1 MRQKH
6 FRVVHGGEPEE
17 VVLAHLAQLFPIHVL
32 EHGRVDLQQAVL
44 LDGPLQPLAHMVL
57 GPQRWVCRSKEEEE
71 EEGRRKFV
79 NEKHHIWLLK
89 TAEQQICVSAKVP
102 VQNLSYIFA
111 GLFQSRR
118 VCDPVLKFQLRAKI

>member
-17 VVLAHLAQLFPIHVL
+17 VVLAHLAQLFPVHVL

-57 GPQRWVCRSKEEEE
+57 GPQRRVCRGREEE
-71 EEGRRKFV
+71 EEGRRS
-79 NEKHHIWLLK
+79 LLMK
-89 TAEQQICVSAKVP
+89 SITSG
-102 VQNLSYIFA
+102 S
-111 GLFQSRR
+111 
-118 VCDPVLKFQLRAKI
+118 